1 METERRPFPLYDM
14 SIAMM
19 KQKPQLH
26 VIDIEKDTETI
37 ARLAEGQRSALKS
50 IMDAYLA
57 GLTAFVRRLI
67 HEPSDAEDIVQETFL
82 RLWQYAPQW
91 KKGGRIKPWL
101 YTTAYRQAIDMKR
114 KTARLKPLDETALAS
129 LQTTPISDQH
139 RSIEN
144 KLRQLPQRQSVAV
157 DLVYIQGYS
166 HMEAAHIMG
175 ISPDALTSLVA
186 RARRELIKKS
196 AKRRTA

>member
-1 METERRPFPLYDM
+1 METERQLFPRYDM

-50 IMDAYLA
+50 IMDAYLS

-144 KLRQLPQRQSVAV
+144 KLRQLPERQSVAV